1 MKIKVLAL
9 TIAMTLAPSISNAQV
24 NWQMYQSNSFAWG
37 QTTGCMVR
45 LIEYP
50 KMVSEDSFLSTA
62 DAENA
67 LINFLPDLYSHYEK
81 MKQIGQ
87 KNGHVNSALPM
98 DEWETMISDIAESEA
113 QDGLSFLQAIGC
125 YDILKSQG
133 FGKR

>member
-1 MKIKVLAL
+1 
-9 TIAMTLAPSISNAQV
+9 
-24 NWQMYQSNSFAWG
+24 
-37 QTTGCMVR
+37 
-45 LIEYP
+45 
-50 KMVSEDSFLSTA
+50 MVSEDSFLSTA

>member
-1 MKIKVLAL
+1 MKKLYMLLAM
-9 TIAMTLAPSISNAQV
+9 ALAPSISNAQV

-50 KMVSEDSFLSTA
+50 KMVSKDSFLSTA
-62 DAENA
+62 DAEFS

-87 KNGHVNSALPM
+87 KNGHVNSTLPM
-98 DEWETMISDIAESEA
+98 EKWETMISDMAVSEV

>member
-1 MKIKVLAL
+1 
-9 TIAMTLAPSISNAQV
+9 
-24 NWQMYQSNSFAWG
+24 
-37 QTTGCMVR
+37 
-45 LIEYP
+45 
-50 KMVSEDSFLSTA
+50 
-62 DAENA
+62 
-67 LINFLPDLYSHYEK
+67 

-125 YDILKSQG
+125 YDILISQG

>member
-1 MKIKVLAL
+1 MKKLYILLA
-9 TIAMTLAPSISNAQV
+9 IALAPSISNAQV

-45 LIEYP
+45 LIVYP
-50 KMVSEDSFLSTA
+50 KMVKKDSFLSIS
-62 DAENA
+62 DAESA
-67 LINFLPDLYSHYEK
+67 LMNFFPDLYSHYEK

-113 QDGLSFLQAIGC
+113 QYGLSFLQAIGC
-125 YDILKSQG
+125 YDILISQG